1 MGGASDALSSGV
13 HAARRA
19 VPALLGLNALQA
31 LFGLGLPLFLMAVFD
46 RVLSTRS
53 APTLGWLFLGLAVAL
68 TTLAVSELVRSLILN
83 WAGRALS
90 DRLAASA
97 FAASAR
103 TGGAGQ
109 PLRDL
114 EALRAFA
121 GSPALGA
128 ALDLIW
134 VPFFLVTLAV
144 LSLSFALYAA
154 AAAAILL
161 AINHGFARSG
171 RGSFIAANT
180 AMAESGAE
188 IGCAARA
195 AEAVLALGMLPAL
208 LARWEE
214 RQRRALA
221 LAAHAVRG
229 VKVAEGCARV
239 VRLGAGAGMVALGA
253 YLVIRG
259 AITPGAMIAANLILA
274 RALAPFETATAAARQ
289 FADAASAWRRLAAA
303 LSEDGKRRD
312 RSALP
317 RPAARLAADRVVF
330 IPEGSDRPV
339 LRGVSFSLGPGEVL
353 GIIGPSAAGKTT
365 LLKLIMGM
373 AAPTAGAL
381 TLDGYGTALWE
392 RADFA
397 RHVGYLPQHLAL
409 ADATVAETIARLDRP
424 DMAAV
429 IEAAKLAG
437 LHEAIA
443 ALPFGYATPL
453 AEAGLVLSGG
463 QRQRLALAR
472 ALYGEPVLVV
482 LDEPDAALDGEGE
495 RALMEAISALRARGA
510 VVVLSSH
517 RRAVIDI
524 VDKVLVLRHGLV
536 EQLGPREAVLAELGQ
551 PPVRL
556 VSAASPAAIAG
567 AAA

>member
-1 MGGASDALSSGV
+1 
-13 HAARRA
+13 
-19 VPALLGLNALQA
+19 
-31 LFGLGLPLFLMAVFD
+31 
-46 RVLSTRS
+46 
-53 APTLGWLFLGLAVAL
+53 
-68 TTLAVSELVRSLILN
+68 
-83 WAGRALS
+83 
-90 DRLAASA
+90 
-97 FAASAR
+97 
-103 TGGAGQ
+103 
-109 PLRDL
+109 
-114 EALRAFA
+114 
-121 GSPALGA
+121 
-128 ALDLIW
+128 
-134 VPFFLVTLAV
+134 
-144 LSLSFALYAA
+144 
-154 AAAAILL
+154 
-161 AINHGFARSG
+161 
-171 RGSFIAANT
+171 
-180 AMAESGAE
+180 
-188 IGCAARA
+188 
-195 AEAVLALGMLPAL
+195 
-208 LARWEE
+208 
-214 RQRRALA
+214 
-221 LAAHAVRG
+221 
-229 VKVAEGCARV
+229 
-239 VRLGAGAGMVALGA
+239 
-253 YLVIRG
+253 
-259 AITPGAMIAANLILA
+259 MIAANLILA